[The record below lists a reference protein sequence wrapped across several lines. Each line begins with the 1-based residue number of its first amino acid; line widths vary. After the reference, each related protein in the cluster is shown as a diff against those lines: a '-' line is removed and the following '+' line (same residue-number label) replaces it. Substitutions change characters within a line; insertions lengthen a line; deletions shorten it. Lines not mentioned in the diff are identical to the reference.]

1 MNRTERLYAIVEEL
15 RAAGA
20 AGRSSARLAARFEVS
35 ARTIKRDLA
44 ALQRSGVPIWAA
56 EGRGGG
62 YRLLRSQALP
72 PLTFTAGEAT
82 AVAVALAAE
91 PDLPFGSDGRSALT
105 KILAAMPVVQREAAG
120 DLAGRLWIRLPATAG
135 RAPANRVLD
144 EALRNRLVA
153 TIDYRD
159 AAGAQT
165 RRRQVE
171 PLAFAR
177 THGHWYLLAW
187 CRRRGD
193 GRWFRLDRVQRAH
206 LTRETF
212 PLRDLG
218 AVFGLPPDDAQP
230 VDLLA

>member
-15 RAAGA
+15 RAAGP

-35 ARTIKRDLA
+35 TRTIKRDLA
-44 ALQRSGVPIWAA
+44 ALQQSGVPIWAA

-62 YRLLRSQALP
+62 YRLLRLQALP
-72 PLTFTAGEAT
+72 PVTFTAGEAT

-105 KILAAMPVVQREAAG
+105 KILAAMPAVQHETAH
-120 DLAGRLWIRLPATAG
+120 DLAARLWIRLPATAG
-135 RAPANRVLD
+135 RAPANRILD
-144 EALRNRLVA
+144 EALRHRLVA

-159 AAGAQT
+159 AAGSPT
-165 RRRQVE
+165 RRRKVE

-187 CRRRGD
+187 CRCRDD
-193 GRWFRLDRVQRAH
+193 GRWFRLDRIQRAH
-206 LTRETF
+206 LTRQTF
-212 PLRDLG
+212 PARDLSV
-218 AVFGLPPDDAQP
+218 VFGEPPDDAKP
-230 VDLLA
+230 VDLLG

>member
-15 RAAGA
+15 RAAGP

-35 ARTIKRDLA
+35 TRTIKRDLA

-62 YRLLRSQALP
+62 YRLLRSRALP
-72 PLTFTAGEAT
+72 PLSFTAGEAT
-82 AVAVALAAE
+82 AVAVALAAA
-91 PDLPFGSDGRSALT
+91 PDVPFGPDGRSALT
-105 KILAAMPVVQREAAG
+105 KILEAMPDAQRDAAG
-120 DLAGRLWIRLPATAG
+120 DLASRLWIRLPATAG

-159 AAGAQT
+159 AAGSQT
-165 RRRQVE
+165 RKRPVE

-187 CRRRGD
+187 CRRRQG

-212 PLRDLG
+212 SPRELD
-218 AVFGLPPDDAQP
+218 AVFGPPPDDAKP
-230 VDLLA
+230 VDLHG